1 MPSLW
6 LLTGDTQEHPYT
18 EIYVEHNAKTTQ
30 HMCDQVV
37 CAVHLPSLRGTHLC
51 RQYCMLVV
59 CNKYTLWIYRTGIV

>member
-6 LLTGDTQEHPYT
+6 LLTGDTQEHHYT
-18 EIYVEHNAKTTQ
+18 EIYIEHNAKTTQ

-51 RQYCMLVV
+51 RQ
-59 CNKYTLWIYRTGIV
+59 